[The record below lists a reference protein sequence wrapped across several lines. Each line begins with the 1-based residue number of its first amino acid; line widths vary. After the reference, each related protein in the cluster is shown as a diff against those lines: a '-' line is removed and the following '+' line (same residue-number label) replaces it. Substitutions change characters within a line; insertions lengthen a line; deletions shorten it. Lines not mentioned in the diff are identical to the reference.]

1 LGEEVVRVKYEFT
14 EHVPLIHVP
23 IPGRRN
29 PVLVVPTTNKV
40 RVEAEVI
47 PEGKSLKLPANIPQ
61 EVVEVAANFY
71 SKLLEEVGISAS
83 VGITAYVGNLAY
95 VPYAYIAVTN
105 AVVGA
110 LGGGVDEE
118 ILWAATTV
126 DSALGVGDGV
136 KALRFS
142 AVKSRPYVWRSGE
155 GIIEASREFT
165 TTVSTVAVRDLSMLN
180 EPVEVDAL
188 THLAGMAV
196 VTAFRALE
204 KGGML
209 QELIPALRLAN
220 ALWHALY
227 GVELPA
233 TTRDETHAV
242 VEGLRNKAI
251 VLRVRNP

>member
-1 LGEEVVRVKYEFT
+1 LSGEVVRVKYGFT

-40 RVEAEVI
+40 AVEAKVV
-47 PEGKSLKLPANIPQ
+47 PEGRTLKLPANIPQ
-61 EVVEVAANFY
+61 EVVEITTNFY

-83 VGITAYVGNLAY
+83 VEVTAYVGSTAY
-95 VPYAYIAVTN
+95 VPYAYVAVTN
-105 AVVGA
+105 AIIGA
-110 LGGGVDEE
+110 LSGGIDEE

-126 DSALGVGDGV
+126 DSALGVRDGV

-142 AVKSRPYVWRSGE
+142 AVKNRPYVWRSGE
-155 GIIEASREFT
+155 GIIEASRELT
-165 TTVSTVAVRDLSMLN
+165 VVVSTVAVRDLSVLD
-180 EPVEVDAL
+180 EPVEVDTL

-196 VTAFRALE
+196 VTAFRAME
-204 KGGML
+204 EGGTL
-209 QELIPALRLAN
+209 QGLIPALRLAN

-233 TTRDETHAV
+233 TTREEIHAV
-242 VEGLRNKAI
+242 VEGLRGNAI
-251 VLRVRNP
+251 VLRVRSP

>member
-1 LGEEVVRVKYEFT
+1 LSGEVVRVKYEFA

-40 RVEAEVI
+40 MVEAEAT
-47 PEGKSLKLPANIPQ
+47 PAGRTLKLPANIPQ
-61 EVVEVAANFY
+61 EVAEIATNFY
-71 SKLLEEVGISAS
+71 LKLLEEVGISAS
-83 VGITAYVGNLAY
+83 VEITAYDSDAAY
-95 VPYAYIAVTN
+95 APYAYVAVTN
-105 AVVGA
+105 AVIGA
-110 LGGGVDEE
+110 LSGGVDEE

-155 GIIEASREFT
+155 GIIESSREFT
-165 TTVSTVAVRDLSMLN
+165 TVINTVAIRDLGIPGKLI
-180 EPVEVDAL
+180 EVDTL

-196 VTAFRALE
+196 VAAFRTLE
-204 KGGML
+204 EGGMIR
-209 QELIPALRLAN
+209 ELISALRLAN

-233 TTRDETHAV
+233 TTREETHAV
-242 VEGLRNKAI
+242 VEGLRGKAI

>member
-1 LGEEVVRVKYEFT
+1 MSGEVVRVKYEFT
-14 EHVPLIHVP
+14 EHVPLIHVL
-23 IPGRRN
+23 IPGRQN
-29 PVLVVPTTNKV
+29 PVLVVPTTNRVMVEVKV
-40 RVEAEVI
+40 T
-47 PEGKSLKLPANIPQ
+47 PEGRSLKLPANIPQ
-61 EVVEVAANFY
+61 GVVEIITNFY
-71 SKLLEEVGISAS
+71 SKLLEEVGINAS
-83 VGITAYVGNLAY
+83 VEITAYVGNTAY
-95 VPYAYIAVTN
+95 VPYAYVAVTN

-110 LGGGVDEE
+110 LSGGVDEE

-165 TTVSTVAVRDLSMLN
+165 TAINTVAVRDLSMLD
-180 EPVEVDAL
+180 EPVEVNTL

-204 KGGML
+204 ERGTL
-209 QELIPALRLAN
+209 QGLIPALRLAN

-233 TTRDETHAV
+233 TTREETHAV
-242 VEGLRNKAI
+242 VEGLRDKAI
-251 VLRVRNP
+251 VLRVRSP